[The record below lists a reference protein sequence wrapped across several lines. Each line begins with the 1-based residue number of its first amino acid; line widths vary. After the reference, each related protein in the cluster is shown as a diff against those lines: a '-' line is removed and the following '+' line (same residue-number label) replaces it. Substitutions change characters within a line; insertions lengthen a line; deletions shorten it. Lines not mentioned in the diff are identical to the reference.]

1 MRRQN
6 VSCILCDHHKYCLV
20 NVTICVVVK
29 MGGYMQSHFHVKPN
43 CVSVMLSCGL
53 AGVLRVAC
61 TVASSAMKLKT
72 QQVIIDTHTSVSIY
86 YFNTTKY
93 LSATLTT
100 AVISGHYSTPFS
112 TTNWVRVLIDVPL
125 VNLLVPTT

>member
-1 MRRQN
+1 
-6 VSCILCDHHKYCLV
+6 
-20 NVTICVVVK
+20 
-29 MGGYMQSHFHVKPN
+29 
-43 CVSVMLSCGL
+43 MLSCGL
-53 AGVLRVAC
+53 AGVLRVAW
-61 TVASSAMKLKT
+61 TVAASVMKLKT

-100 AVISGHYSTPFS
+100 AEISGHYITPFP
-112 TTNWVRVLIDVPL
+112 TTSWFRDIIEAPL